1 MAEKEGFENS
11 IVAEHAEKV
20 LNSVFWLMFPYLK
33 IENIALIVKIKN
45 RTNEK

>member
-20 LNSVFWLMFPYLK
+20 VNSVFWPMFPCLK
-33 IENIALIVKIKN
+33 IENIAIIVKIKN
-45 RTNEK
+45 RPNEK